1 MAQAGQEKELTIGA
15 LVLGSALTLIFTAAN
30 VFLGLKVGLTFSTS
44 IPAAVISMVALKALK
59 QSGILQNNIVQ
70 TVASAA
76 GTLSSII
83 FVLPGLIMVGW
94 WADFPFWQSALICMT
109 GGLLGVMFS
118 IPLRRALVTGSDLPF
133 PEGCAAAEVL
143 KVGSDDGA
151 EGSDDGAEGSD
162 DGAEGSAQES
172 KAGLIALLTGSAV
185 SGFYALLTA
194 MRVAAA
200 DAAGWFRVG
209 PTATGIDYGLS
220 FALMGVGHLVGLS
233 VGAAM
238 LLGLFVGFGAA
249 TPILVWLHH
258 AADPAAIA
266 EATWAHEVRFIGAG
280 VIGVAALWTLGQLVL
295 PIARGLR
302 EAIASSKARKGGGT
316 TLPIEERDMPV
327 PIVGA
332 ITGALLVPTAGL
344 LLHFTGTG
352 PLAALSWPLAIGGTL
367 YIYIAS
373 VIVASVCGYMAG
385 LIGASNS
392 PLSGVGILAILGAAI
407 LLALVVE
414 PFVPASASAQM
425 VAFALF
431 ATAIIFSAATIAND
445 NLQDLK
451 TGQLVGATPWKQQV
465 ALMVGVVAGSIT
477 IPLVL
482 NLLAKAYGFG
492 EISAAHPK
500 PLPAPQAVLISD
512 LAKGVLTHDLD
523 WSLIGIG
530 AALGLGLIALDGL
543 MGRLGKL
550 RLPPLGVGIGIYL
563 PMSATLPVIVGAFIG
578 HWWEKKNPSPATQ
591 RIGVLMASGLIV
603 GESLFGV
610 ALAVP
615 ISITLNPTPL
625 AIVGD
630 SFDPIAMI
638 VGSIL
643 FAGLLWFS
651 YVRATRLGSRIP

>member
-1 MAQAGQEKELTIGA
+1 MARAGLDKELTIGA

-44 IPAAVISMVALKALK
+44 IPAAVISMVVLKALG

-70 TVASAA
+70 TIASAA
-76 GTLSSII
+76 GTLAAII

-94 WADFPFWQSALICMT
+94 WADFPFWQSALICAT

-151 EGSDDGAEGSD
+151 EGGVE
-162 DGAEGSAQES
+162 ES
-172 KAGLIALLTGSAV
+172 RAGLIALLTGSAV
-185 SGFYALLTA
+185 SAFYALLTA
-194 MRVAAA
+194 MRVAAT
-200 DAAGWFRVG
+200 DAAAWFRVG
-209 PTATGIDYGLS
+209 PTATGVDFGLS

-258 AADPAAIA
+258 LPDPAGAA
-266 EATWAHEVRFIGAG
+266 EGVWAHEVRFIGAG
-280 VIGVAALWTLGQLVL
+280 VIGVAALWTLGKLIL

-302 EAIASSKARKGGGT
+302 EAAASSKARKGAGGAA
-316 TLPIEERDMPV
+316 LPIEERDMPV

-332 ITGALLVPTAGL
+332 ITAALLVPTVGL

-352 PLAALSWPLAIGGTL
+352 PLAALSWPLAIGGTV
-367 YIYIAS
+367 YVYIAT

-407 LLALVVE
+407 LLAVAVE
-414 PFVPASASAQM
+414 PFVPASASRQM

-431 ATAIIFSAATIAND
+431 TTAIIFSAATIAND

-451 TGQLVGATPWKQQV
+451 TGQLVRATPWKQQV
-465 ALMVGVVAGSIT
+465 ALMVGVVAGALT
-477 IPLVL
+477 IPPVL
-482 NLLAKAYGFG
+482 NLLGEAYGFG
-492 EISAAHPK
+492 DPTAAHPH
-500 PLPAPQAVLISD
+500 PLAAPQAVLISA
-512 LAKGVLTHDLD
+512 LAKGVLAHDLD

-530 AALGLGLIALDGL
+530 ALIGFVLIALDGL
-543 MGRLGKL
+543 LGRMGKL
-550 RLPPLGVGIGIYL
+550 RLPALGVGIGIYL
-563 PMSATLPVIVGAFIG
+563 PMSATLPVIIGAFLG
-578 HWWEKKNPSPATQ
+578 HWWEKHHASPITQ

-610 ALAVP
+610 VLAIP
-615 ISITLNPTPL
+615 ISITRSPMPL

-630 SFDPIAMI
+630 DFATIAMI
-638 VGSIL
+638 GGSIL
-643 FAGLLWFS
+643 FAGLVWFS
-651 YVRATRLGSRIP
+651 YARATRLGESLR

>member
-44 IPAAVISMVALKALK
+44 IPAAVISMVALKALGE
-59 QSGILQNNIVQ
+59 SGILQNNIVQ
-70 TVASAA
+70 TVASSA

-94 WADFPFWQSALICMT
+94 WADFPFWQSALICVT

-143 KVGSDDGA
+143 KVGSGDGTQGGA
-151 EGSDDGAEGSD
+151 E
-162 DGAEGSAQES
+162 ES

-185 SGFYALLTA
+185 SAFYALLNA
-194 MRVAAA
+194 MRLTAA
-200 DAAGWFRVG
+200 DAAGWFRIG

-249 TPILVWLHH
+249 TPILVWLQH
-258 AADPAAIA
+258 APDPAAIA
-266 EATWAHEVRFIGAG
+266 EATWAHQVRFIGAG
-280 VIGVAALWTLGQLVL
+280 VIGVAALWTLGRLVA

-302 EAIASSKARKGGGT
+302 EAAASSKARKSGGGAA
-316 TLPIEERDMPV
+316 LPVEERDMPV

-332 ITGALLVPTAGL
+332 ITAALLVPTIGL
-344 LLHFTGTG
+344 LLHFIGSG
-352 PLAALSWPLAIGGTL
+352 PLAGLAWPVAIGGTI

-414 PFVPASASAQM
+414 PFVPASASSQM
-425 VAFALF
+425 VALALF

-451 TGQLVGATPWKQQV
+451 TGQLVGATPWKQQA
-465 ALMVGVVAGSIT
+465 ALMVGVVAGAIT

-492 EISAAHPK
+492 EITAAHPK
-500 PLPAPQAVLISD
+500 PLPAPQAVLISA
-512 LAKGVLTHDLD
+512 LAKGVLAHDLD

-530 AALGLGLIALDGL
+530 AVIGAALIALDGL
-543 MGRLGKL
+543 LGRIGKL

-563 PMSATLPVIVGAFIG
+563 PMSATLPVIVGAFLG
-578 HWWEKKNPSPATQ
+578 HWWEKQNPSPATQ

-625 AIVGD
+625 AVVGD
-630 SFDPIAMI
+630 SFDLFATIG
-638 VGSIL
+638 GSIL
-643 FAGLLWFS
+643 FGGLLWFS
-651 YVRATRLGSRIP
+651 YVRATRLGARIS

>member
-1 MAQAGQEKELTIGA
+1 MALAGKDKELTIGA

-44 IPAAVISMVALKALK
+44 IPAAVISMVVLKALG

-76 GTLSSII
+76 GTLGSII

-94 WADFPFWQSALICMT
+94 WADFPFWQSFLICAT

-143 KVGSDDGA
+143 KVGSDDSDGGA
-151 EGSDDGAEGSD
+151 GVE
-162 DGAEGSAQES
+162 ES

-185 SGFYALLTA
+185 STFYALLTA
-194 MRVAAA
+194 MRLGAAE
-200 DAAGWFRVG
+200 AAFWFRVG
-209 PTATGIDYGLS
+209 PAATGIDFGLS

-238 LLGLFVGFGAA
+238 LVGLFIGFGAA
-249 TPILVWLHH
+249 TPLLVAIHH
-258 AADPAAIA
+258 AAGPAADVA
-266 EATWAHEVRFIGAG
+266 QGVWSHEVRFIGAG
-280 VIGVAALWTLGQLVL
+280 VIGVAALWTLGQLIL
-295 PIARGLR
+295 PIAKGLR
-302 EAIASSKARKGGGT
+302 EAAVSSKARKGAGGSA
-316 TLPIEERDMPV
+316 LPIEERDMPV
-327 PIVGA
+327 AYVAAISAALIVPIVG
-332 ITGALLVPTAGL
+332 LLA
-344 LLHFTGTG
+344 HFAEGG
-352 PLAALSWPLAIGGTL
+352 PLAALAWPLAIGGTL
-367 YIYIAS
+367 YVYLGSI
-373 VIVASVCGYMAG
+373 IVASVCGYMAG

-407 LLALVVE
+407 LLAVGVA
-414 PFVPASASAQM
+414 PFAPANASAHM
-425 VAFALF
+425 IAFALF

-465 ALMVGVVAGSIT
+465 ALMVGVVAGSLT

-492 EISAAHPK
+492 DVTPLHPK
-500 PLPAPQAVLISD
+500 ALPAPQALLISA
-512 LAKGVLTHDLD
+512 LAKGVLSHDLD

-530 AALGLGLIALDGL
+530 GAIGFVLIALDGW
-543 MGRLGKL
+543 MGRMGKL
-550 RLPPLGVGIGIYL
+550 RLPALAVGIGIYL
-563 PMSATLPVIVGAFIG
+563 PMSATLPVIIGAFIG
-578 HWWEKKNPSPATQ
+578 HWWEKRNPSPAA
-591 RIGVLMASGLIV
+591 RNIGVLMASGLIV

-610 ALAVP
+610 VLAIP

-625 AIVGD
+625 AVVGD
-630 SFDPIAMI
+630 GFDTVAMI
-638 VGSIL
+638 GGAIL
-643 FAGLLWFS
+643 FAAMLW
-651 YVRATRLGSRIP
+651 YCYRRATKLGATLT

>member
-1 MAQAGQEKELTIGA
+1 MARAGQDRELTIGA

-44 IPAAVISMVALKALK
+44 IPAAVISMVVLKALG
-59 QSGILQNNIVQ
+59 QSGILQNNITQ

-76 GTLSSII
+76 GTLASVI

-94 WADFPFWQSALICMT
+94 WADFPFWQSALICIT

-143 KVGSDDGA
+143 KVGSDDGS
-151 EGSDDGAEGSD
+151 EGGAE
-162 DGAEGSAQES
+162 ES

-185 SGFYALLTA
+185 SAFYALLTA
-194 MRVAAA
+194 MRLAATDAAA
-200 DAAGWFRVG
+200 WFRIG

-249 TPILVWLHH
+249 TPLLVWLHH
-258 AADPAAIA
+258 LPDPAAAA
-266 EATWAHEVRFIGAG
+266 EGVWAHEVRFIGAG
-280 VIGVAALWTLGQLVL
+280 VIGVAALWTLGKLVL

-302 EAIASSKARKGGGT
+302 EAAASSKARKSGGAAA
-316 TLPIEERDMPV
+316 LPIEERDMPV

-332 ITGALLVPTAGL
+332 ITGALLVPTVGL

-352 PLAALSWPLAIGGTL
+352 PLASLSWPLAIGGTL
-367 YIYIAS
+367 YVFIGS
-373 VIVASVCGYMAG
+373 VVVASVCGYMAG

-407 LLALVVE
+407 LLAVLVE
-414 PFVPASASAQM
+414 PFVPASASSQM
-425 VAFALF
+425 VALALF

-465 ALMVGVVAGSIT
+465 ALMVGVVAGALT
-477 IPLVL
+477 IPPVL
-482 NLLAKAYGFG
+482 NLLGQAYGFG
-492 EISAAHPK
+492 EATAAHPQ
-500 PLPAPQAVLISD
+500 PLAAPQAVLISA
-512 LAKGVLTHDLD
+512 LAKGVLAHDLD

-530 AALGLGLIALDGL
+530 ALIGFALIALDGL
-543 MGRLGKL
+543 LGRMGKL

-563 PMSATLPVIVGAFIG
+563 PMSATLPVIIGAFLG
-578 HWWEKKNPSPATQ
+578 HWWEKRNPSPATQ

-615 ISITLNPTPL
+615 ISITLNPMPL
-625 AIVGD
+625 AVVGD
-630 SFDPIAMI
+630 SFGTIATI
-638 VGSIL
+638 GGSIL
-643 FAGLLWFS
+643 FAVLLWFS
-651 YVRATRLGSRIP
+651 YLRATRLGARISEAFDRPTR

>member
-1 MAQAGQEKELTIGA
+1 MARAGLDKELTIGA

-44 IPAAVISMVALKALK
+44 IPAAVISMVVLKALG

-70 TVASAA
+70 TIASAA
-76 GTLSSII
+76 GTLAAII

-94 WADFPFWQSALICMT
+94 WADFPFWESALICAT

-151 EGSDDGAEGSD
+151 EGGVE
-162 DGAEGSAQES
+162 ES

-185 SGFYALLTA
+185 SAFYALLTA
-194 MRVAAA
+194 MRVAAT
-200 DAAGWFRVG
+200 DAAAWFRVG
-209 PTATGIDYGLS
+209 PTATGIDFGLS

-258 AADPAAIA
+258 LPDPAGAA
-266 EATWAHEVRFIGAG
+266 EGVWAHEVRFIGAG
-280 VIGVAALWTLGQLVL
+280 VIGVAALWTLGKLIL

-302 EAIASSKARKGGGT
+302 EAAASSKARKGAGGAA
-316 TLPIEERDMPV
+316 LPVEERDMPV

-332 ITGALLVPTAGL
+332 ITAALLVPTVGL

-352 PLAALSWPLAIGGTL
+352 PLAALSWPLAIGGTV
-367 YIYIAS
+367 YVYIAT

-407 LLALVVE
+407 LLAVAVE
-414 PFVPASASAQM
+414 PFVPASASRQM

-431 ATAIIFSAATIAND
+431 TTAIIFSAATIAND

-465 ALMVGVVAGSIT
+465 ALMVGVVAGALT
-477 IPLVL
+477 IPPVL
-482 NLLAKAYGFG
+482 NLLGEAYGFG
-492 EISAAHPK
+492 DPTAAHPH
-500 PLPAPQAVLISD
+500 PLAAPQAVLISA
-512 LAKGVLTHDLD
+512 LAKGVLAHDLD

-530 AALGLGLIALDGL
+530 ALIGFALIALDGL
-543 MGRLGKL
+543 LGRMGKL
-550 RLPPLGVGIGIYL
+550 RLPALGVGIGIYL
-563 PMSATLPVIVGAFIG
+563 PMSATLPVIIGAFLG
-578 HWWEKKNPSPATQ
+578 HWWEKRHASPITQ

-610 ALAVP
+610 VLAIP
-615 ISITLNPTPL
+615 ISITRSPMPL

-630 SFDPIAMI
+630 GFATIAMI
-638 VGSIL
+638 GGSIL
-643 FAGLLWFS
+643 FAGLLWFG
-651 YVRATRLGSRIP
+651 YARATRLGESLR

>member
-1 MAQAGQEKELTIGA
+1 MARAGQDRELTIGA

-44 IPAAVISMVALKALK
+44 IPAAVISMVVLKALG
-59 QSGILQNNIVQ
+59 QSGILQNNITQ

-76 GTLSSII
+76 GTLASVI

-94 WADFPFWQSALICMT
+94 WAHFPFWQSALICIT

-143 KVGSDDGA
+143 KVGSDDGSEA
-151 EGSDDGAEGSD
+151 GVE
-162 DGAEGSAQES
+162 ES
-172 KAGLIALLTGSAV
+172 KAGLVALLTGGAV
-185 SGFYALLTA
+185 SAFYALLTA
-194 MRVAAA
+194 MRLAAA

-258 AADPAAIA
+258 APDPAAIA

-280 VIGVAALWTLGQLVL
+280 VIGVAALWTLGRLVV

-302 EAIASSKARKGGGT
+302 EAAASSKARKSGGGAA
-316 TLPIEERDMPV
+316 LPIEERDMPV

-332 ITGALLVPTAGL
+332 ITGALLVPIVGL
-344 LLHFTGTG
+344 LLHFTGSG
-352 PLAALSWPLAIGGTL
+352 PLASLTWPLAIGGTL
-367 YIYIAS
+367 YIYVAS
-373 VIVASVCGYMAG
+373 IIVASVCGYMAG

-407 LLALVVE
+407 LLAAVVE
-414 PFVPASASAQM
+414 PFVPASASSQM
-425 VAFALF
+425 VALALF

-465 ALMVGVVAGSIT
+465 ALMVGVVAGALT
-477 IPLVL
+477 IPPVL
-482 NLLAKAYGFG
+482 NLLGQAYGFG
-492 EISAAHPK
+492 EATAAHPQ
-500 PLPAPQAVLISD
+500 PLAAPQAVLISA
-512 LAKGVLTHDLD
+512 LAKGVLAHDLD

-530 AALGLGLIALDGL
+530 ALIGFALIALDGL
-543 MGRLGKL
+543 MGRMGKL
-550 RLPPLGVGIGIYL
+550 SLPPLGVGIGIYL
-563 PMSATLPVIVGAFIG
+563 PMSATLPVIIGAFLG
-578 HWWEKKNPSPATQ
+578 HWWDKRNPSPATQ

-625 AIVGD
+625 AVVGD
-630 SFDPIAMI
+630 NFGTIAMI
-638 VGSIL
+638 GGSLL
-643 FAGLLWFS
+643 FAVLLWFS
-651 YVRATRLGSRIP
+651 YARATRLGSSLKG

>member
-1 MAQAGQEKELTIGA
+1 MTRAGQDKELTIGA

-44 IPAAVISMVALKALK
+44 IPAAVISMVALKALG

-70 TVASAA
+70 TVASSA

-83 FVLPGLIMVGW
+83 FVMPGLIMVGW
-94 WADFPFWQSALICMT
+94 WADFPFWQSALICAT

-143 KVGSDDGA
+143 KVGSDDGSPA
-151 EGSDDGAEGSD
+151 GAE
-162 DGAEGSAQES
+162 ES
-172 KAGLIALLTGSAV
+172 RAGLIALLTGSAV
-185 SGFYALLTA
+185 SAFYALLTA

-200 DAAGWFRVG
+200 DAAAWFRIG
-209 PTATGIDYGLS
+209 PSATGIDYGLS

-258 AADPAAIA
+258 APDPAAIA

-280 VIGVAALWTLGQLVL
+280 VIGVAALWTLGKLVV
-295 PIARGLR
+295 PIARGLS
-302 EAIASSKARKGGGT
+302 EAAASSKARKGAGGAA
-316 TLPIEERDMPV
+316 LPIEERDMPV

-332 ITGALLVPTAGL
+332 ITGALLVPTIGL

-352 PLAALSWPLAIGGTL
+352 PLAPLSWPLAIGGTI
-367 YIYIAS
+367 YIYIAT

-407 LLALVVE
+407 LLAVAVE
-414 PFVPASASAQM
+414 PFVPASAASQM
-425 VAFALF
+425 IALALF
-431 ATAIIFSAATIAND
+431 ATSIIFCAAAIAND

-465 ALMVGVVAGSIT
+465 ALMVGVVAGAIT

-492 EISAAHPK
+492 DATAAHPT
-500 PLPAPQAVLISD
+500 PLPAPQAVLISA
-512 LAKGVLTHDLD
+512 LAKGVLAHDLD

-530 AALGLGLIALDGL
+530 AAIGFALIALDGML
-543 MGRLGKL
+543 GRMGKL

-563 PMSATLPVIVGAFIG
+563 PMSATLPVVIGAFLG
-578 HWWEKKNPSPATQ
+578 HWWEKRNPSPATQ

-615 ISITLNPTPL
+615 ISITLNPAPL
-625 AIVGD
+625 AVVGD
-630 SFDPIAMI
+630 SFQTIAMI
-638 VGSIL
+638 GGSIL
-643 FAGLLWFS
+643 FAALLWFS
-651 YVRATRLGSRIP
+651 YVRATRLGARIS

>member
-1 MAQAGQEKELTIGA
+1 MARAGQDRELTIGA

-44 IPAAVISMVALKALK
+44 IPAAVISMVVLKALG
-59 QSGILQNNIVQ
+59 QSGILQNNITQ

-76 GTLSSII
+76 GTLASVI

-94 WADFPFWQSALICMT
+94 WADFPFWQSALICIT

-143 KVGSDDGA
+143 KVGSDDGS
-151 EGSDDGAEGSD
+151 EGGAE
-162 DGAEGSAQES
+162 ES

-185 SGFYALLTA
+185 SAFYALLTA
-194 MRVAAA
+194 MRLAATDAAA
-200 DAAGWFRVG
+200 WFRIG

-249 TPILVWLHH
+249 TPLLVWLHH
-258 AADPAAIA
+258 LPDPAAAA
-266 EATWAHEVRFIGAG
+266 EGVWAHEVRFIGAG
-280 VIGVAALWTLGQLVL
+280 VIGVAALWTLGKLVL

-302 EAIASSKARKGGGT
+302 EAAASSKARKSGGAAA
-316 TLPIEERDMPV
+316 LPIEERDMPV

-332 ITGALLVPTAGL
+332 ITGALLVPTVAL

-352 PLAALSWPLAIGGTL
+352 PLASLSWPLAIGGTL
-367 YIYIAS
+367 YVFIGS
-373 VIVASVCGYMAG
+373 VVVASVCGYMAG

-407 LLALVVE
+407 LLAVLVE
-414 PFVPASASAQM
+414 PFVPASASSQM
-425 VAFALF
+425 VALALF

-465 ALMVGVVAGSIT
+465 ALMVGVVAGALT
-477 IPLVL
+477 IPPVL
-482 NLLAKAYGFG
+482 NLLGQAYGFG
-492 EISAAHPK
+492 EATAAHPQ
-500 PLPAPQAVLISD
+500 PLAAPQAVLISA
-512 LAKGVLTHDLD
+512 LAKGVLAHDLD

-530 AALGLGLIALDGL
+530 ALIGFALIALDGL
-543 MGRLGKL
+543 LGRMGKL

-563 PMSATLPVIVGAFIG
+563 PMSATLPVIIGAFLG
-578 HWWEKKNPSPATQ
+578 HWWEKRNPSPATQ

-615 ISITLNPTPL
+615 ISITLNPMPL
-625 AIVGD
+625 AVVGD
-630 SFDPIAMI
+630 SFGTIATI
-638 VGSIL
+638 GGSIL
-643 FAGLLWFS
+643 FAVLLWFS
-651 YVRATRLGSRIP
+651 YLRATRLGARISEAFDRPTR

>member
-1 MAQAGQEKELTIGA
+1 MANAGQDKELTIGA

-44 IPAAVISMVALKALK
+44 IPAAVISMVALKALG

-70 TVASAA
+70 TVASSA

-83 FVLPGLIMVGW
+83 FVMPGLIMVGW
-94 WADFPFWQSALICMT
+94 WADFPFWQSALVCAT

-143 KVGSDDGA
+143 KVGSDDGSPA
-151 EGSDDGAEGSD
+151 GAE
-162 DGAEGSAQES
+162 ES
-172 KAGLIALLTGSAV
+172 RAGLIALLTGSAV
-185 SGFYALLTA
+185 SAFYALLTA
-194 MRVAAA
+194 MRLAAA
-200 DAAGWFRVG
+200 EAAVWFRIG
-209 PTATGIDYGLS
+209 PSATGIDYGLS

-258 AADPAAIA
+258 APDPAAIA
-266 EATWAHEVRFIGAG
+266 EVTWAHEVRFIGAG
-280 VIGVAALWTLGQLVL
+280 VIGVAALWTLGRLVL

-302 EAIASSKARKGGGT
+302 DAAASSKARKGVGGAA
-316 TLPIEERDMPV
+316 LPVEERDMPV

-332 ITGALLVPTAGL
+332 ITGALIVPTIGL

-352 PLAALSWPLAIGGTL
+352 PLAAFSWPLAIGGTL
-367 YIYIAS
+367 YIYIAT

-407 LLALVVE
+407 LLAVAVE
-414 PFVPASASAQM
+414 PFVPASASSQM
-425 VAFALF
+425 IALALF
-431 ATAIIFSAATIAND
+431 ATSIIFCAAAIAND

-465 ALMVGVVAGSIT
+465 ALMVGVVAGAIT

-492 EISAAHPK
+492 DATPAHPT
-500 PLPAPQAVLISD
+500 PLPAPQAVLISA
-512 LAKGVLTHDLD
+512 LAKGVLAHDLD
-523 WSLIGIG
+523 WSLIGVG
-530 AALGLGLIALDGL
+530 AAIGFVLIALDGML
-543 MGRLGKL
+543 GRMGKL

-563 PMSATLPVIVGAFIG
+563 PMSATLPVVIGAFLG
-578 HWWEKKNPSPATQ
+578 HWWEKRHPSPATQ

-615 ISITLNPTPL
+615 ISITLDPAPL
-625 AIVGD
+625 AVVGD
-630 SFDPIAMI
+630 GFAT
-638 VGSIL
+638 VATVGGSIL
-643 FAGLLWFS
+643 FAILLWFS
-651 YVRATRLGSRIP
+651 YMRASRLGARIS

>member
-1 MAQAGQEKELTIGA
+1 MARVKAGGQARELTFGA
-15 LVLGSALTLIFTAAN
+15 LVLGSALTLVFTAAN

-44 IPAAVISMVALKALK
+44 IPAAVISMVVLKALG

-76 GTLSSII
+76 GTLGSVI

-94 WADFPFWQSALICMT
+94 WADFPFWQSALICAT

-151 EGSDDGAEGSD
+151 EGGAE
-162 DGAEGSAQES
+162 ES
-172 KAGLIALLTGSAV
+172 RAGLIALLTGSIV
-185 SGFYALLTA
+185 SAGYALLTA
-194 MRVAAA
+194 MRVAAT
-200 DAAGWFRVG
+200 DAAAWFRIG

-249 TPILVWLHH
+249 TPLLVWWHH
-258 AADPAAIA
+258 LPDPAAAA
-266 EATWAHEVRFIGAG
+266 EGVWAHEVRFIGAG
-280 VIGVAALWTLGQLVL
+280 VIGVAALWTLGKLVL

-302 EAIASSKARKGGGT
+302 EAAASSKARKGAGGAA
-316 TLPIEERDMPV
+316 LPVEERDMPV

-332 ITGALLVPTAGL
+332 ITAALLVPTIGL
-344 LLHFTGTG
+344 LLHFTASG
-352 PLAALSWPLAIGGTL
+352 PLAALTWPLAIGGTL
-367 YIYIAS
+367 YVYVAS
-373 VIVASVCGYMAG
+373 IVVASVCGYMAG

-392 PLSGVGILAILGAAI
+392 PLSGVGILAVLGAAI

-431 ATAIIFSAATIAND
+431 ATSIIFSAATIAND

-465 ALMVGVVAGSIT
+465 ALMVGVVAGALT
-477 IPLVL
+477 IPPVL
-482 NLLAKAYGFG
+482 NLLAQAYGFG
-492 EISAAHPK
+492 DATAAHPH
-500 PLPAPQAVLISD
+500 PLAAPQAVLISA
-512 LAKGVLTHDLD
+512 LAKGVLAHDLD

-530 AALGLGLIALDGL
+530 GLIGFALIALDGL
-543 MGRLGKL
+543 LGRTGKL

-563 PMSATLPVIVGAFIG
+563 PMSATLPVIAGAFLG
-578 HWWEKKNPSPATQ
+578 HWWEKRNPSPVTQ

-615 ISITLNPTPL
+615 ISITLNPMPL
-625 AIVGD
+625 AVVGD
-630 SFDPIAMI
+630 GFATMATIL
-638 VGSIL
+638 GSIL
-643 FAGLLWFS
+643 FALLLWLS
-651 YVRATRLGSRIP
+651 YARATRLGNRIR

>member
-1 MAQAGQEKELTIGA
+1 MARAGQDRELTIGA

-44 IPAAVISMVALKALK
+44 IPAAVISMVVLKALG
-59 QSGILQNNIVQ
+59 QSGILQNNITQ

-76 GTLSSII
+76 GTLASVI

-94 WADFPFWQSALICMT
+94 WADFPFWQSALICIT

-143 KVGSDDGA
+143 KVGSDDGS
-151 EGSDDGAEGSD
+151 EGGAE
-162 DGAEGSAQES
+162 ES

-185 SGFYALLTA
+185 SAFYALLTA
-194 MRVAAA
+194 MRLAATDAAA
-200 DAAGWFRVG
+200 WFRIG

-249 TPILVWLHH
+249 TPLLVWLHH
-258 AADPAAIA
+258 LPDPAAAA
-266 EATWAHEVRFIGAG
+266 EGVWAHEVRFIGAG
-280 VIGVAALWTLGQLVL
+280 VIGVAALWTLGKLVL

-302 EAIASSKARKGGGT
+302 EAAASSKARKSGGAAA
-316 TLPIEERDMPV
+316 LPIEERDMPV

-332 ITGALLVPTAGL
+332 ITGALLVPTIAL

-352 PLAALSWPLAIGGTL
+352 PLASLSWPLAIGGTL
-367 YIYIAS
+367 YVFIGS
-373 VIVASVCGYMAG
+373 VVVASVCGYMAG

-407 LLALVVE
+407 LLAVLVE
-414 PFVPASASAQM
+414 PFVPASASSQM
-425 VAFALF
+425 VALALF

-465 ALMVGVVAGSIT
+465 ALMVGVVAGALT
-477 IPLVL
+477 IPPVL
-482 NLLAKAYGFG
+482 NLLGQAYGFG
-492 EISAAHPK
+492 EATAAHPQ
-500 PLPAPQAVLISD
+500 PLAAPQAVLISA
-512 LAKGVLTHDLD
+512 LAKGVLAHDLD

-530 AALGLGLIALDGL
+530 ALIGFALIALDGL
-543 MGRLGKL
+543 LGRMGKL

-563 PMSATLPVIVGAFIG
+563 PMSATLPVIIGAFLG
-578 HWWEKKNPSPATQ
+578 HWWEKRNPSPATQ

-615 ISITLNPTPL
+615 ISITLNPMPL
-625 AIVGD
+625 AVVGD
-630 SFDPIAMI
+630 SFGTIATI
-638 VGSIL
+638 GGSIL
-643 FAGLLWFS
+643 FAVLLWFS
-651 YVRATRLGSRIP
+651 YLRATRLGARISEAFDRPTR

>member
-1 MAQAGQEKELTIGA
+1 MAHAGQDKELTLGA

-44 IPAAVISMVALKALK
+44 IPAAVISMVALKALG

-83 FVLPGLIMVGW
+83 FVMPGLIMVGW
-94 WADFPFWQSALICMT
+94 WADFPFWQSALICAT

-143 KVGSDDGA
+143 RVGSDDGSPA
-151 EGSDDGAEGSD
+151 GAE
-162 DGAEGSAQES
+162 ES
-172 KAGLIALLTGSAV
+172 KAGLFALLTGSAV
-185 SGFYALLTA
+185 SALYALLTA
-194 MRVAAA
+194 MRLAAA
-200 DAAGWFRVG
+200 DAAVWFRVG
-209 PTATGIDYGLS
+209 PSATGIDYGLS

-258 AADPAAIA
+258 APDPAAIA

-280 VIGVAALWTLGQLVL
+280 VIGVAALWTLGRLVL

-302 EAIASSKARKGGGT
+302 DAAASSKARRGVGGAA
-316 TLPIEERDMPV
+316 LPVEERDMPV

-332 ITGALLVPTAGL
+332 ITAALLIPTIGL

-352 PLAALSWPLAIGGTL
+352 PLAAWSWPLAIGGTL
-367 YIYIAS
+367 YIYVAT

-407 LLALVVE
+407 LLAMVVE
-414 PFVPASASAQM
+414 PFVPASASSQM
-425 VAFALF
+425 VALALF
-431 ATAIIFSAATIAND
+431 ATSIIFCAAAIAND

-465 ALMVGVVAGSIT
+465 ALMVGVVAGAIT

-492 EISAAHPK
+492 DATAAHPT
-500 PLPAPQAVLISD
+500 PLPAPQAVLISA
-512 LAKGVLTHDLD
+512 LAKGVLAHDLD

-530 AALGLGLIALDGL
+530 AALGFALIALDGML
-543 MGRLGKL
+543 GRMGKL

-563 PMSATLPVIVGAFIG
+563 PMSATLPVVIGAFLG
-578 HWWEKKNPSPATQ
+578 HWWEKRNPSPATQ

-615 ISITLNPTPL
+615 ISITLNPAPL
-625 AIVGD
+625 AIVGNG
-630 SFDPIAMI
+630 FATIAT
-638 VGSIL
+638 VGGSIL
-643 FAGLLWFS
+643 FAALLWFA
-651 YVRATRLGSRIP
+651 YVRASRLGSRIS

>member
-1 MAQAGQEKELTIGA
+1 MARAGQDKELTIGA
-15 LVLGSALTLIFTAAN
+15 LVLGAALTLIFTAAN

-44 IPAAVISMVALKALK
+44 IPAAVISMVVLKALG
-59 QSGILQNNIVQ
+59 QSGILQNNITQ

-76 GTLSSII
+76 GTLASVI

-94 WADFPFWQSALICMT
+94 WADFPFWQSALICIT

-143 KVGSDDGA
+143 KVGSDDGSEA
-151 EGSDDGAEGSD
+151 GAE
-162 DGAEGSAQES
+162 ES

-185 SGFYALLTA
+185 SAFYALLTA
-194 MRVAAA
+194 MRLAAA
-200 DAAGWFRVG
+200 DAAAWFRIG

-249 TPILVWLHH
+249 TPLLVWLHH
-258 AADPAAIA
+258 LPDPAAAA
-266 EATWAHEVRFIGAG
+266 EGVWAHEVRFIGAG
-280 VIGVAALWTLGQLVL
+280 VIGVAALWTLGKLVL

-302 EAIASSKARKGGGT
+302 EAAASSKARKSGGGAA
-316 TLPIEERDMPV
+316 LPVEERDMPV

-332 ITGALLVPTAGL
+332 ITGALLMPTVWL
-344 LLHFTGTG
+344 LLHFTNHG
-352 PLAALSWPLAIGGTL
+352 PLAGLSWPLAIGGTL
-367 YIYIAS
+367 YVFLGSI
-373 VIVASVCGYMAG
+373 IVASVCGYMAG

-407 LLALVVE
+407 LLAAVVE
-414 PFVPASASAQM
+414 PFVPASASSQM
-425 VAFALF
+425 VALALF

-465 ALMVGVVAGSIT
+465 ALMVGVVAGALT
-477 IPLVL
+477 IPPVL
-482 NLLAKAYGFG
+482 NLLGQAYGFG
-492 EISAAHPK
+492 EATAAHPQ
-500 PLPAPQAVLISD
+500 PLAAPQAVLISA
-512 LAKGVLTHDLD
+512 LAKGVLAHDLD

-530 AALGLGLIALDGL
+530 ALIGFALIALDGL
-543 MGRLGKL
+543 LGRMGKL

-563 PMSATLPVIVGAFIG
+563 PMSATLPVIIGAFLG
-578 HWWEKKNPSPATQ
+578 HWWEKRNPSPATQ

-615 ISITLNPTPL
+615 ISITLNPMPL
-625 AIVGD
+625 AVVGD
-630 SFDPIAMI
+630 SFGTIAMAG
-638 VGSIL
+638 GSIL
-643 FAGLLWFS
+643 FAALLWLS
-651 YVRATRLGSRIP
+651 YARATRLGARIS

>member
-1 MAQAGQEKELTIGA
+1 MARAGQDKELTIGA

-44 IPAAVISMVALKALK
+44 IPAAVISMVVLKALG
-59 QSGILQNNIVQ
+59 QSGILQNNITQ

-76 GTLSSII
+76 GTLASVI

-94 WADFPFWQSALICMT
+94 WAHFPFWQSAMICIT

-143 KVGSDDGA
+143 KVGSDDGSEA
-151 EGSDDGAEGSD
+151 GVE
-162 DGAEGSAQES
+162 ES

-185 SGFYALLTA
+185 SAFYALLTA
-194 MRVAAA
+194 MRLAAA
-200 DAAGWFRVG
+200 EAAGWFRVG

-280 VIGVAALWTLGQLVL
+280 VIGVAALWTLGRLVL

-302 EAIASSKARKGGGT
+302 EAAVSSKARKSGGGAA
-316 TLPIEERDMPV
+316 LPIEERDMPV

-332 ITGALLVPTAGL
+332 ITGALLVPIVGL
-344 LLHFTGTG
+344 LLHFTSSG
-352 PLAALSWPLAIGGTL
+352 PLASLAWPLAIGGTL
-367 YIYIAS
+367 YIYLAS
-373 VIVASVCGYMAG
+373 IIVASVCGYMAG

-407 LLALVVE
+407 LLAAVVE
-414 PFVPASASAQM
+414 PFVPASASHQM
-425 VAFALF
+425 VALALF

-465 ALMVGVVAGSIT
+465 ALMVGVVAGALT
-477 IPLVL
+477 IPPVL
-482 NLLAKAYGFG
+482 NLLGQAYGFG
-492 EISAAHPK
+492 DPTAAHPQ
-500 PLPAPQAVLISD
+500 PLAAPQAVLISA
-512 LAKGVLTHDLD
+512 LAKGVLAHDLD
-523 WSLIGIG
+523 WSLIAIG
-530 AALGLGLIALDGL
+530 ALIGFALIALDGL
-543 MGRLGKL
+543 MGRMGKL

-563 PMSATLPVIVGAFIG
+563 PMSATLPVIIGAFLG
-578 HWWEKKNPSPATQ
+578 HWWEKRNPSPVTQ

-625 AIVGD
+625 AVVGD
-630 SFDPIAMI
+630 SFGTIVMI
-638 VGSIL
+638 GGSIL
-643 FAGLLWFS
+643 FAALLWFS
-651 YVRATRLGSRIP
+651 YVRATRLGRSLMG

>member
-1 MAQAGQEKELTIGA
+1 MAQAGQDKELTLGA

-44 IPAAVISMVALKALK
+44 IPAAVISMVALKALG

-70 TVASAA
+70 TVASSA

-83 FVLPGLIMVGW
+83 FVMPGLIMVGW
-94 WADFPFWQSALICMT
+94 WADFPFWQSALICAT

-143 KVGSDDGA
+143 KVGSDDGSPA
-151 EGSDDGAEGSD
+151 GAE
-162 DGAEGSAQES
+162 ES
-172 KAGLIALLTGSAV
+172 KAGLLALLTGSAV
-185 SGFYALLTA
+185 SAFYALLTA
-194 MRVAAA
+194 MRLAAA
-200 DAAGWFRVG
+200 DAAAWFRIG
-209 PTATGIDYGLS
+209 PSATGIDYGLS
-220 FALMGVGHLVGLS
+220 FALMGVGHLVGIS

-258 AADPAAIA
+258 APDPAAIA

-280 VIGVAALWTLGQLVL
+280 VIGVAALWTLGKLVL
-295 PIARGLR
+295 PIAKGLR
-302 EAIASSKARKGGGT
+302 DAAASSRARKGASGAA
-316 TLPIEERDMPV
+316 LPVEERDMPV

-332 ITGALLVPTAGL
+332 ITAALLVPTIGL

-352 PLAALSWPLAIGGTL
+352 PLAAWSWPLAIGGTA
-367 YIYIAS
+367 YIYVAT

-407 LLALVVE
+407 LLAVAVE
-414 PFVPASASAQM
+414 PFVPASASSQM
-425 VAFALF
+425 IALALF
-431 ATAIIFSAATIAND
+431 ATSIIFCAAAIAND

-465 ALMVGVVAGSIT
+465 ALMVGVVAGAIT

-492 EISAAHPK
+492 DATAAHPT
-500 PLPAPQAVLISD
+500 PLPAPQAVLISA
-512 LAKGVLTHDLD
+512 LAKGVLAHDLD

-530 AALGLGLIALDGL
+530 AIIGFALIALDGML
-543 MGRLGKL
+543 GRMGKL

-563 PMSATLPVIVGAFIG
+563 PMSATLPVVIGAFLG
-578 HWWEKKNPSPATQ
+578 HWWEKRNPSPATQ

-615 ISITLNPTPL
+615 ISITLNPAPL
-625 AIVGD
+625 AVVGAW
-630 SFDPIAMI
+630 FDPIATI
-638 VGSIL
+638 GGSIL
-643 FAGLLWFS
+643 FAGLLWYS
-651 YVRATRLGSRIP
+651 YVRAGRLGARIS

>member
-1 MAQAGQEKELTIGA
+1 MARAGKDNELTIGA

-44 IPAAVISMVALKALK
+44 IPAAVISMVVLKALG

-76 GTLSSII
+76 GTLGSII

-94 WADFPFWQSALICMT
+94 WADFPFWQSFLICAT

-143 KVGSDDGA
+143 KVGSDDSDGGAGA
-151 EGSDDGAEGSD
+151 E
-162 DGAEGSAQES
+162 ES

-185 SGFYALLTA
+185 STFYALLTA
-194 MRVAAA
+194 MRLGAAE
-200 DAAGWFRVG
+200 AAVWFRMG
-209 PTATGIDYGLS
+209 PAATGIDFGLS

-238 LLGLFVGFGAA
+238 LVGLFIGFGAA
-249 TPILVWLHH
+249 TPLLVWIHH
-258 AADPAAIA
+258 AAGPAADVA
-266 EATWAHEVRFIGAG
+266 QGVWSHEVRFIGAG
-280 VIGVAALWTLGQLVL
+280 VIGVAALWTLGQLIL
-295 PIARGLR
+295 PIAKGLR
-302 EAIASSKARKGGGT
+302 EAAASSKARKGAGGAA
-316 TLPIEERDMPV
+316 LPIEERDMPV
-327 PIVGA
+327 AYVAA
-332 ITGALLVPTAGL
+332 ISAALIVPTLGL
-344 LLHFTGTG
+344 LAHFAEGG
-352 PLAALSWPLAIGGTL
+352 PLAALAWPLAIGGTL
-367 YIYIAS
+367 YVFIGSI
-373 VIVASVCGYMAG
+373 VVASVCGYMAG

-392 PLSGVGILAILGAAI
+392 PLSGVGILAILGAAV
-407 LLALVVE
+407 LLAVGVA
-414 PFVPASASAQM
+414 PFAPADASAHM
-425 VAFALF
+425 IAFALF

-465 ALMVGVVAGSIT
+465 ALMVGVVAGALT

-492 EISAAHPK
+492 DVTPLHPK
-500 PLPAPQAVLISD
+500 ALPAPQALLISA
-512 LAKGVLTHDLD
+512 LAKGVLSHDLD

-530 AALGLGLIALDGL
+530 GLIGFVLIALDGW
-543 MGRLGKL
+543 MGRMGKL
-550 RLPPLGVGIGIYL
+550 RLPALAVGIGIYL
-563 PMSATLPVIVGAFIG
+563 PMSATLPVIIGAFIG
-578 HWWEKKNPSPATQ
+578 HWWEQRNPSPAA
-591 RIGVLMASGLIV
+591 RNIGVLMASGLIV

-610 ALAVP
+610 VLAIP

-625 AIVGD
+625 AVVGD
-630 SFDPIAMI
+630 SFDTVAMI
-638 VGSIL
+638 GGAIL
-643 FAGLLWFS
+643 FAAMLW
-651 YVRATRLGSRIP
+651 YCYRRATRLGAALS

>member
-1 MAQAGQEKELTIGA
+1 MARAGQDRELTIGA

-44 IPAAVISMVALKALK
+44 IPAAVISMVVLKALG
-59 QSGILQNNIVQ
+59 QSGILQNNITQ

-76 GTLSSII
+76 GTLASVI

-94 WADFPFWQSALICMT
+94 WADFPFWQSALICIT

-143 KVGSDDGA
+143 KVGSDDGS
-151 EGSDDGAEGSD
+151 EGGAE
-162 DGAEGSAQES
+162 ES

-185 SGFYALLTA
+185 SAFYALLTA
-194 MRVAAA
+194 MRLAATDAAA
-200 DAAGWFRVG
+200 WFRIG

-249 TPILVWLHH
+249 TPLLVWLHH
-258 AADPAAIA
+258 LPDPAAAA
-266 EATWAHEVRFIGAG
+266 EGVWAHEVRFIGAG
-280 VIGVAALWTLGQLVL
+280 VIGVAALWTLGKLVL

-302 EAIASSKARKGGGT
+302 EAAASSKARKSGGGAA
-316 TLPIEERDMPV
+316 LPIEERDMPV

-332 ITGALLVPTAGL
+332 ITGALLVPTVAL

-352 PLAALSWPLAIGGTL
+352 PLASLSWPLAIGGTL
-367 YIYIAS
+367 YVFIGS
-373 VIVASVCGYMAG
+373 VVVASVCGYMAG

-407 LLALVVE
+407 LLAVLVE
-414 PFVPASASAQM
+414 PFVPASASSQM
-425 VAFALF
+425 VALALF

-465 ALMVGVVAGSIT
+465 ALMVGVVAGALT
-477 IPLVL
+477 IPPVL
-482 NLLAKAYGFG
+482 NLLGQAYGFG
-492 EISAAHPK
+492 EATAAHPQ
-500 PLPAPQAVLISD
+500 PLAAPQAVLISA
-512 LAKGVLTHDLD
+512 LAKGVLAHDLD

-530 AALGLGLIALDGL
+530 ALIGFALIALDGL
-543 MGRLGKL
+543 LGRMGKL

-563 PMSATLPVIVGAFIG
+563 PMSATLPVIIGAFLG
-578 HWWEKKNPSPATQ
+578 HWWEKRNPSPATQ

-615 ISITLNPTPL
+615 ISITLNPMPL
-625 AIVGD
+625 AVVGD
-630 SFDPIAMI
+630 SFATIATI
-638 VGSIL
+638 GGSIL
-643 FAGLLWFS
+643 FALLLWFS
-651 YVRATRLGSRIP
+651 YLRATRLGARISEAFDRPTR